1 MTRIRQLFGKPGF
14 ASRWI
19 RALLCLV
26 GVLGAGEMARATET
40 ADFAVRVD
48 VDRPAV
54 RLGRDVA
61 YRVTVSNAGPET
73 VIHARVEAGRDP
85 GVSGVQWTCNPVGF
99 AFCAFR
105 GSGAID
111 QRVALTPGAS
121 VVFSVTGTVSPD
133 AKGEILHT
141 ARVTLPPGVT
151 DPDPSNNTAQG
162 RTEVLPVITALKGV
176 GGSFVEGGVVVYTV
190 TLTNHTETTQP
201 DNPGPE
207 LFDPLPPEVIPLGL
221 DADSGSGRI
230 DLAENTVLWDGI
242 IPGGATVGLRIHTR
256 IAPGTAGAL
265 VVNQGEVH
273 FALAGD
279 ASNDA
284 VALTEAPTGG
294 PTVFQ
299 VLELAAIPSLGGI
312 GMGLLALLLAV
323 AALGRLRRSIRRPDR
338 SDAGLRSR

>member
-1 MTRIRQLFGKPGF
+1 MMRIRQLFGTPGF
-14 ASRWI
+14 ASRLI

-26 GVLGAGEMARATET
+26 GVLGAGGMARATET
-40 ADFAVRVD
+40 ADLAVRVD

-61 YRVTVSNAGPET
+61 YRITVSNAGPARVT
-73 VIHARVEAGRDP
+73 HARVEAGRDP
-85 GVSGVQWTCNPVGF
+85 GVHGVQWTCAPIGF

-121 VVFSVTGTVSPD
+121 VVFSVTGTVSGD
-133 AKGEILHT
+133 AKSEILHI
-141 ARVTLPPGVT
+141 ARVTPPSGVT
-151 DPDPSNNTAQG
+151 DPDPANNTAQG
-162 RTEVLPVITALKGV
+162 RTEVLPVITALKEV
-176 GGSFVEGGVVVYTV
+176 AGSFIEGGDVVYTV
-190 TLTNHTETTQP
+190 TMTNHTETTQP

-207 LFDPLPPEVIPLGL
+207 LFDPLPPELIPLGL
-221 DADSGSGRI
+221 DVDSGSGRI
-230 DLAENTVLWDGI
+230 DLAENSILWDGI
-242 IPGGATVGLRIHTR
+242 IPGGAMVGLRIHTR
-256 IAPGTAGAL
+256 IAPGTAGAR

-299 VLELAAIPSLGGI
+299 VLELAAIPSLGGV

-323 AALGRLRRSIRRPDR
+323 AALGRLRR
-338 SDAGLRSR
+338 